1 MNTSGKT
8 SRIGHVLA
16 MADSTTV
23 QFRQT
28 IDEAMVITLDTVVH
42 TEVYDFQILGYIVT
56 IHKLLCISM
65 SRTEEQYINLIQRKF
80 VGKNQIRFTIESLMY
95 VGNLI
100 AGVTAAVYKLYVYIR
115 VINQQTNQFARRITC
130 PTDNSCF
137 NHTY

>member
-1 MNTSGKT
+1 
-8 SRIGHVLA
+8 

-115 VINQQTNQFARRITC
+115 VINQQKMPKAL
-130 PTDNSCF
+130 SK
-137 NHTY
+137 